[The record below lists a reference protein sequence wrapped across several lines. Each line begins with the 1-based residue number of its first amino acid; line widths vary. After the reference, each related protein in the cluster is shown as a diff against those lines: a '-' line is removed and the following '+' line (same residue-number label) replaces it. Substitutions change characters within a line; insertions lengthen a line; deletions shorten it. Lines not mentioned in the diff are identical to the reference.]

1 MTRKAY
7 ALLSQFICPVCGKGF
22 EQKSKMQ
29 RHTESAHPPNAPSS
43 ADIERALKG
52 IKYPKSKEE
61 LTEIATRRKS
71 TISSDVLSL
80 IISLP
85 DRTYRDSAE
94 VAIGLGELKSGKLPR
109 SAAQI
114 AKLESSSKKGG
125 RNALKSTRISSATIA
140 RALKGIDFPKSKS
153 GIIRHVRKDNH
164 SRKERIVSVLRRISD
179 KKYQNLVE
187 VTKEIG
193 KVK

>member
-43 ADIERALKG
+43 ADIE
-52 IKYPKSKEE
+52 
-61 LTEIATRRKS
+61 
-71 TISSDVLSL
+71 
-80 IISLP
+80 
-85 DRTYRDSAE
+85 
-94 VAIGLGELKSGKLPR
+94 
-109 SAAQI
+109 
-114 AKLESSSKKGG
+114 
-125 RNALKSTRISSATIA
+125 N
-140 RALKGIDFPKSKS
+140 
-153 GIIRHVRKDNH
+153 VRKDNY